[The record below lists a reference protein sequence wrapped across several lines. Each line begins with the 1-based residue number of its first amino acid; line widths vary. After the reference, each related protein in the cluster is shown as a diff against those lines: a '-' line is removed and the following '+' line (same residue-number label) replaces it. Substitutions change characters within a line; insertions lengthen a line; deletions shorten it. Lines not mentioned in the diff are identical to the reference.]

1 MNLIRKLKISEIVP
15 VKFTEHEQGII
26 DLFNE
31 KLSDLIIFIDESRPL
46 EINYKKPDGS
56 CIMQQD
62 NKNGLLWVKYEGF
75 WEVLECEFS
84 TEYTDIQNLIQ
95 AMVERAF
102 KHKVSTPVT
111 KNNIIPVLV
120 ERAFKH
126 KVSTPNSFVAS
137 NIMVVERAYKLK
149 VSI

>member
-1 MNLIRKLKISEIVP
+1 MNLIRKLKISDIVPIEFTKQELEIVN
-15 VKFTEHEQGII
+15 
-26 DLFNE
+26 LFND
-31 KLSDLIIFIDESRPL
+31 KLSDLIIFINESYPD
-46 EINYKKPDGS
+46 EINYMKPDGS
-56 CIMQQD
+56 WIMQQD
-62 NKNGLLWVKYEGF
+62 NKYDRLWIRYDGF
-75 WEVLECEFS
+75 WEVLESKFCM
-84 TEYTDIQNLIQ
+84 EYTDIQNLIQ